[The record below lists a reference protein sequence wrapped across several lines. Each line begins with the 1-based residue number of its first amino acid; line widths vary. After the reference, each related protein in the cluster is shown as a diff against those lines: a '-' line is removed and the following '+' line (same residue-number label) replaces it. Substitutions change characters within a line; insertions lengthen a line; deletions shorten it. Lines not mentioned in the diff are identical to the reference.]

1 MGIAEAVGNLV
12 GKFEAARQRAFVLG
26 AGVVDPYETQTG
38 HDKSQFSSEEYG
50 EYIATSSAIYSCVT
64 LRANLL
70 KGLPIKAYKGQGD
83 KRQEV
88 TSGKLVDLLH
98 KVNPFWTMRRLLD
111 MTEKSLGLWG
121 ENFWFCERGVS
132 GKLPPREIWWG
143 RPDRVRVVPDEE
155 NYIRKFLYYPASSPE
170 PIEFDPWEV
179 IWFRYA
185 NPMDEFAGLSPVAA
199 IRIAA
204 DLRSS
209 ALKSN
214 KKLFDQGMQLGGA
227 IVPPKGSTLPKE
239 QAREIEETVNKRF
252 SGVDKAHRWAVFRYE
267 FDVKEVGINAR
278 DAEFLGTLNMT
289 LEEVARGYGIPL
301 DLVGGQRTY
310 ENVQGS
316 ERAVWTR
323 TMKPEAMDIADEI
336 TEQLVPMF
344 GNEADSVEFD
354 FSDIEA
360 LHESETAAWD
370 RDKGKIE
377 SGAKTINEWR
387 EEQGM
392 ERVAWGDVWWAPG
405 TLVPVESSD
414 QGAVSSEQGAV
425 SSEQGSVS
433 SEQGAGNGNA
443 APEIGGGGTLFTEKE
458 LKEIAQA
465 AKEMAAK
472 NAATKEPQRMNRA
485 WTGLA
490 YGSEE
495 HARAWR
501 AFERKSQKWQK
512 RTREMVQDLI
522 KRQQESVLARMND
535 QRALRS
541 ASEVA
546 GDPFNKKEWVRKF
559 RIEMRA
565 MLEDL
570 LDEVGDDAINEILG
584 LKPEAKGKKIG
595 EIDLAFD
602 VKAPAVRRFMEQRA
616 QRFAVEV
623 NDTTWNL
630 LRESL
635 SEGLGAGEGLQEMML
650 RVEKVMGD
658 RIRSSSEVIARTEA
672 IGAMN
677 GGKLEA
683 WKQAET
689 QLGGMRIMKTWLAE
703 LDERTRESH
712 VEAHNRYQSGP
723 IGIDEDFEV
732 GSVSGPMP
740 GQLGDPGEDINC
752 RCTSQPV
759 TEFEEEG

>member
-1 MGIAEAVGNLV
+1 MGIPEALGNLA
-12 GKFEAARQRAFVLG
+12 GRFQAARRAWVLG
-26 AGVVDPYETQTG
+26 PGVVDPYEKAMG
-38 HDKSQFSSEEYG
+38 HDTSTFTDEAYG
-50 EYIATSSAIYSCVT
+50 DYLATSSAIYSCVT
-64 LRANLL
+64 LKANLF
-70 KGLPIKAYKGQGD
+70 KGLNFKPYKLAADG
-83 KRQEV
+83 KKSEV
-88 TSGKLVDLLH
+88 TSGRLVEVMR
-98 KVNPFWTMRRLLD
+98 KVNPFWTFRRLLE
-111 MTEKSLGLWG
+111 MYEKSMGLWG
-121 ENFWFCERGVS
+121 KCYFFCERGES

-143 RPDRVRVVPDEE
+143 RPDRVKVVPDEV
-155 NYIRKFLYYPASSPE
+155 NYISKFLYYPVNSTTPL
-170 PIEFDPWEV
+170 EFDPWEV
-179 IWFRYA
+179 IWFRYG
-185 NPMDEFAGLSPVAA
+185 NPLDEYEGISPVAA
-199 IRIAA
+199 ARIAA

-209 ALKSN
+209 AFLSN

-227 IVPPKGSTLPKE
+227 ITPPKGSTLGKE
-239 QAREIEETVNKRF
+239 QAREIEEQVNKRF

-267 FDVKEVGINAR
+267 FEMKQQGINAR
-278 DAEFLGTLNMT
+278 DAEFLGTIGLT
-289 LEEVARGYGIPL
+289 LEEIARVYGIPL
-301 DLVGGQRTY
+301 DLIGGQRTY
-310 ENVQGS
+310 ENVDAS

-323 TMKPEAMDIADEI
+323 TMKPEAEDFASEL
-336 TEQLVPMF
+336 TEQLLPMF
-344 GNEADSVEFD
+344 GKEADLIEAD
-354 FSDIEA
+354 LSDVDA
-360 LHESETAAWD
+360 LHESETAAWE

-377 SGAKTINEWR
+377 SGAQTINEWR
-387 EEQGM
+387 EKQGL

-405 TLVPVESSD
+405 TLTPVE
-414 QGAVSSEQGAV
+414 SSEQGAV
-425 SSEQGSVS
+425 SSEQG
-433 SEQGAGNGNA
+433 AGSA
-443 APEIGGGGTLFTEKE
+443 EETSPPAPPLKGEGSGKDGGIESRPTEEGT
-458 LKEIAQA
+458 
-465 AKEMAAK
+465 
-472 NAATKEPQRMNRA
+472 PQRMNRA

-512 RTREMVQDLI
+512 RTREMVQDLLR
-522 KRQQESVLARMND
+522 RQLESVLARMND

-541 ASEVA
+541 ASEA
-546 GDPFNKKEWVRKF
+546 AEDPFNKKEWVRKF

-570 LDEVGDDAINEILG
+570 LDEVGDDALDELALG
-584 LKPEAKGKKIG
+584 KAG
-595 EIDLAFD
+595 LAFD

-623 NDTTWNL
+623 NETTWNL

-635 SEGLGAGEGLQEMML
+635 AEGLGNGEGLQEMMR
-650 RVEKVMGD
+650 RVETVMGD

-703 LDERTRESH
+703 LDDRTRESH
-712 VEAHNRYQSGP
+712 VEAHNRYQNGP
-723 IGIDEDFEV
+723 IGLDEEFEV
-732 GSVSGPMP
+732 GSAIGPMP

-759 TEFEEEG
+759 TVEEGEQ